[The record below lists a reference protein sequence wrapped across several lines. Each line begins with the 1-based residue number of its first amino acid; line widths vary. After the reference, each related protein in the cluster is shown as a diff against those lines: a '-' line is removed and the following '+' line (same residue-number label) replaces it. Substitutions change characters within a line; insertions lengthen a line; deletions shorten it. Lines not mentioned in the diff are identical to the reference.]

1 MTYRT
6 LAAALLLTAAIA
18 GCTTSP
24 ADYAT
29 GLPSQDP
36 KWQSPECQEARAAAA
51 GYEAGERPLYWS
63 AGALLGPY
71 GLAIVAAGK
80 DHQAKQRKLFVRDM
94 HLKCSSQPLPKE
106 LALVGPP
113 GT

>member
-1 MTYRT
+1 MINRT
-6 LAAALLLTAAIA
+6 PAAALLLTAAIA

-36 KWQSPECQEARAAAA
+36 KWLSPECQEARVAAA
-51 GYEAGERPLYWS
+51 GYETGERPLYWS

-106 LALVGPP
+106 LALVGPS